1 MKPARRT
8 PVRRGR
14 PMDNDDTSA
23 KRATEPSR
31 RGRRRQR
38 YCRGVRAVAGVGRR
52 TWCCRDRRVAASG
65 FKREAT
71 INMLLRGGVWQ
82 GVGVGEA
89 WRPPR
94 PPSETTSLAFF
105 ARIDVRRRQQR
116 HRRHLHQLTS
126 TTPPSARPLALALPR
141 MRIGR
146 RGGGLVA
153 THFIHHHRGHRR
165 RPP

>member
-1 MKPARRT
+1 MMPARRT

-14 PMDNDDTSA
+14 PADNNDTSA
-23 KRATEPSR
+23 TRATEPSQ

-38 YCRGVRAVAGVGRR
+38 YCWGVRAVAGVGRR
-52 TWCCRDRRVAASG
+52 TWCCRDRRAAASG

-94 PPSETTSLAFF
+94 PPSETTSLALASRSAAAAFV
-105 ARIDVRRRQQR
+105 ARMDVRSAAARRR
-116 HRRHLHQLTS
+116 LRRRAAVTMAG
-126 TTPPSARPLALALPR
+126 TA
-141 MRIGR
+141 IVWGGGGGR
-146 RGGGLVA
+146 RD
-153 THFIHHHRGHRR
+153 
-165 RPP
+165 